1 MQHVPKSGDVAGWT
15 LFRNDLVGVTTERQP
30 RYERA
35 PPFGWP
41 TWCDRVPSCL
51 AIENIGNA
59 VNRVLRVASCV
70 PHEKNRRRPGP
81 PSGRWERRL

>member
-1 MQHVPKSGDVAGWT
+1 MQRVPKSGDVAGWT

-41 TWCDRVPSCL
+41 TGAMGFHRAWQSRTSVTP
-51 AIENIGNA
+51 
-59 VNRVLRVASCV
+59 
-70 PHEKNRRRPGP
+70 
-81 PSGRWERRL
+81 